1 MGNRI
6 SRKVILVSHQ
16 EYFDFIIV
24 ITTQFVKISMA
35 DRDITSGY
43 IRQYDLNDSHQVKK
57 KTSIPKGNRISRKV
71 LPTTFNKRLDNGGT
85 IICNCAHDRAILFI
99 IRVLPKIT
107 KKL

>member
-43 IRQYDLNDSHQVKK
+43 IRQYDLNDSHQV
-57 KTSIPKGNRISRKV
+57 
-71 LPTTFNKRLDNGGT
+71 
-85 IICNCAHDRAILFI
+85 
-99 IRVLPKIT
+99 
-107 KKL
+107 

>member
-35 DRDITSGY
+35 DRDITSGH
-43 IRQYDLNDSHQVKK
+43 IRQYDLNDSYQVKK
-57 KTSIPKGNRISRKV
+57 
-71 LPTTFNKRLDNGGT
+71 NKHTNGQ
-85 IICNCAHDRAILFI
+85 
-99 IRVLPKIT
+99 
-107 KKL
+107 